1 MARQKRAGEAAV
13 RKRNRACTGTL
24 VAVAC
29 VVATAAGCSSDK
41 SSDPKAAPSATTATK
56 KPSVRPT
63 DPTEAAKNEAIATYT
78 SYWRE
83 MSRSYAKGGV
93 EGTTL
98 KDYAAGS
105 ALVSATTGMTNM
117 RKGGQATFG
126 EVTVVNPT
134 VTQIDVARKVP
145 NVRLSS
151 CLDVS
156 RWEVIDRDTKK
167 PVVLPSDRL
176 TRYVVVSVVERW
188 PEGWRVVRDTP
199 QEKPC

>member
-1 MARQKRAGEAAV
+1 MS
-13 RKRNRACTGTL
+13 TL

-29 VVATAAGCSSDK
+29 TMVAASGCSSDK
-41 SSDPKAAPSATTATK
+41 SADPKQAPSATAASK
-56 KPSVRPT
+56 KPSGKPV
-63 DPTEAAKNEAIATYT
+63 DAEEAAKANAIATYT

-83 MSRSYAKGGV
+83 MGRSYAKGGA
-93 EGTTL
+93 EETAL

-105 ALVSATTGMTNM
+105 ALVGANTGMANM
-117 RKGGQATFG
+117 RKAGQSTVG
-126 EVTVVNPT
+126 EVTVKNPT
-134 VTQIDVARKVP
+134 VTQIDLDRKVP

-156 RWEVIDRDTKK
+156 RWKVIDRDTKK

-176 TRYVVVSVVERW
+176 TRYVVASVVERW

>member
-1 MARQKRAGEAAV
+1 MAQQTRAVNAAV
-13 RKRNRACTGTL
+13 RKRKRARASAL
-24 VAVAC
+24 IAVICA
-29 VVATAAGCSSDK
+29 VATAAGCSSGK
-41 SSDPKAAPSATTATK
+41 SADPKHAPSPTGASK
-56 KPSVRPT
+56 KPSKKPA
-63 DPTEAAKNEAIATYT
+63 DPTEAAKAKAIATYT

-83 MSRSYAKGGV
+83 MGRSYAKGGA
-93 EGTTL
+93 EETTL

-105 ALVSATTGMTNM
+105 ALVAANTGMANM
-117 RKGGQATFG
+117 REAGQGTVG
-126 EVTVVNPT
+126 EVTVKNPT
-134 VTQIDVARKVP
+134 VTQIDLDRKVP

-199 QEKPC
+199 QEKSC